1 MTLINEISD
10 RGAVVAWSPNR
21 MYADV
26 LCVGSKVRLLTL
38 LAGDLIC
45 LTCLIC
51 LNSYTTISISK

>member
-26 LCVGSKVRLLTL
+26 LCVGSKVRHTL
-38 LAGDLIC
+38 IIDYCFAEFM
-45 LTCLIC
+45 
-51 LNSYTTISISK
+51 TTLK